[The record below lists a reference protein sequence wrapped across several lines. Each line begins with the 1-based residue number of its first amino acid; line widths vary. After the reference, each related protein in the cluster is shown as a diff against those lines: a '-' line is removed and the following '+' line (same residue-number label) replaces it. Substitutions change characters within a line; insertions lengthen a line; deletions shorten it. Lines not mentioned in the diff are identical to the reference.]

1 MKGKALAAVI
11 GVFLLGLIGGA
22 FLGQLYP
29 RHDGWGWH
37 AERGLADGGPTRGP
51 RHDRRKPSRF
61 IGILSEELDLSEK
74 QRDEIR
80 PLLTQSRQK
89 LHAARLASM
98 AHYDQIIV
106 ELSRSIRP
114 ALNGKQ
120 IKELDQ
126 LTESFRKR
134 RARKRERLQNRLEQ
148 LRLAPAAPQS
158 SP

>member
-1 MKGKALAAVI
+1 MKGKALGAVI

-37 AERGLADGGPTRGP
+37 AERSLADGGPTRGP
-51 RHDRRKPSRF
+51 RHDRRKPHF
-61 IGILSEELDLSEK
+61 IGILSKELDLSEK
-74 QRDEIR
+74 QRDQIR

-98 AHYDQIIV
+98 AQYDQIIV
-106 ELSRSIRP
+106 ELGTSIRP

-120 IKELDQ
+120 IEELDQ

-134 RARKRERLQNRLEQ
+134 RAGKEKDYRTVWN
-148 LRLAPAAPQS
+148 S
-158 SP
+158 YD